1 MVFDLYIHLPFILL
15 IPLIQLL
22 LIARFFF
29 LLNRGQHLLW
39 TRLALINDI
48 VNLDRPRLASTSMTP
63 LTSRLSMH
71 IPIPST
77 IQATIT
83 LVLLFIQLDRIRLF
97 LTPLTKLY
105 PSLQSNPIDMLM

>member
-1 MVFDLYIHLPFILL
+1 MVFDLYILLPFILL

-29 LLNRGQHLLW
+29 LLNRIQHLLW
-39 TRLALINDI
+39 TGLALINDI
-48 VNLDRPRLASTSMTP
+48 VNLDSPRLASTSMTP
-63 LTSRLSMH
+63 LTCRLSMN

-77 IQATIT
+77 IQTTIT
-83 LVLLFIQLDRIRLF
+83 LVLLFIQLDGIRLF
-97 LTPLTKLY
+97 LTPLTEFY